1 MVIIIYLKCKND
13 ECVCVRVIMHTFL
26 LLPSPPLLLLLHHL
40 HFFVVFLPLQS
51 FISPKN
57 ADVDFHMS
65 FRSAWFHQHTH
76 LKCVAFEL
84 EIVRA
89 HSHAKDNK
97 NVVVFFD
104 NLVIVAAVDCERE
117 CVSVCEHGFRV
128 FFFIRHHHRHR
139 QPSSSSSIAQPA
151 GVCCRSLS
159 VSQSSL

>member
-1 MVIIIYLKCKND
+1 MSVS
-13 ECVCVRVIMHTFL
+13 VCVLSCIHSCCCCRRRFFFFFIIFIFL
-26 LLPSPPLLLLLHHL
+26 L
-40 HFFVVFLPLQS
+40 FFLPLQS

-117 CVSVCEHGFRV
+117 CVSVYEHGFRV